1 MKELEEILSKIN
13 PKDPEFRQKIT
24 LLRREM
30 DEACAT
36 SKITVKEWRSL
47 IDQVAALRAQSP
59 FR

>member
-13 PKDPEFRQKIT
+13 PKDHDFRQKIT
-24 LLRREM
+24 LLRQEM

-36 SKITVKEWRSL
+36 AKITVKEWRSL

-59 FR
+59 FQ